1 MISKC
6 SGNTNNR
13 NLIIC
18 NLQATD
24 TFHYNLDNYQ
34 NIETPHYIQ
43 IIIMTLP
50 YKKPIN
56 KKGNRH
62 KTRGNN
68 SVKAQIQN
76 TINVIQYTPY
86 NFTEALR
93 HIKSQ
98 TSKVKLLINLQQC

>member
-1 MISKC
+1 M
-6 SGNTNNR
+6 
-13 NLIIC
+13 
-18 NLQATD
+18 D
-24 TFHYNLDNYQ
+24 TFHYNLNNYQ

-68 SVKAQIQN
+68 PVKSTNSKHNQSD
-76 TINVIQYTPY
+76 TI
-86 NFTEALR
+86 
-93 HIKSQ
+93 HIIY
-98 TSKVKLLINLQQC
+98 LHREP